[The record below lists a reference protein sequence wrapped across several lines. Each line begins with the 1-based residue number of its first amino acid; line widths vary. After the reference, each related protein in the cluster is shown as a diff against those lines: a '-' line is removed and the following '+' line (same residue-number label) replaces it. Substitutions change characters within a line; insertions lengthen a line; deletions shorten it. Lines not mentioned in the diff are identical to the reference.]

1 MKTELF
7 TYEQVKAAMTA
18 KEYNFYDGEGNVNL
32 IGVRTKNKIA
42 DNFDDYL
49 IVAMEFQ
56 GKPTVFTYKD
66 FTTDP
71 GIYYLKTKLLNER
84 GCAILKP
91 GQYPSVWM
99 IGKHFSYEALIQIGG
114 PISVYRDSDRDNEL
128 DFDESKVETGFF
140 GINFHHGYDS
150 KNVNN
155 NSAGCQVFKLIKDQ
169 REVLSLCKQQPKK
182 YGNKFTYTLLLEEDL
197 MINKIIDLEN
207 SNHIDHGQTEKET
220 IQRDSSGHIP
230 EGESTETT

>member
-1 MKTELF
+1 MRTELF
-7 TYEQVKAAMTA
+7 TYAQVEAAMTA
-18 KEYNFYDGEGNVNL
+18 KGYNFYKGEGNVNL
-32 IGVRTKNKIA
+32 IGVRTKNKVA

-71 GIYYLKTKLLNER
+71 GIYYLKTKLLNPK

-91 GQYPSVWM
+91 GQYPGVWK
-99 IGKHFSYEALIQIGG
+99 IGKHFSYDALIQTGG
-114 PISVYRDSDRDNEL
+114 KISVYRDADRDNEL
-128 DFDESKVETGFF
+128 DFDESKLETGYF

-150 KNVNN
+150 KNVGN
-155 NSAGCQVFKLIKDQ
+155 NSAGCQVFKFVKDQ
-169 REVLSLCKQQPKK
+169 REVLQLCKSQPKQ
-182 YGNKFTYTLLLEEDL
+182 YGDKFTYTLLLEEDL
-197 MINKIIDLEN
+197 MINIESHEQREEEIQG
-207 SNHIDHGQTEKET
+207 HET
-220 IQRDSSGHIP
+220 GSLP